1 MDKLQSDISEMK
13 ADVKE
18 LLKHSAIHNELLR
31 EHERRSDQLEKRQ
44 DVLDV
49 RLSPLEKHQHWINI
63 VLGALGAILIGFVV
77 QLLAQVIA

>member
-1 MDKLQSDISEMK
+1 MDQFKDDLAEIK
-13 ADVKE
+13 TDVKE
-18 LLKHSAIHNELLR
+18 LLKQSAVHNELLR
-31 EHERRSDQLEKRQ
+31 EHERRSDNLERRQ